1 VITLE
6 FTNVNNRRYIL
17 SSCGASLISNLLG
30 RELEEKFGKKLSDFS
45 NYRREDLREKHYE
58 IFQFLEE
65 YLKGV
70 SLMDKSEDELRR
82 LSAELN
88 SLILYYRRNGYPE
101 RGKEVHALLATDT
114 YFGEIALKLLRE
126 ILENRFGVS
135 VLTDRP
141 VPGLQ
146 TASLDDFQLALSD
159 IAEKYSREIIYYRE
173 EGYRIIFNLTGGFKS
188 VNNFLQVMAS
198 LYADESIYV
207 FERTNELLT
216 IPRLPIEMDR
226 KIFEKHLD
234 LFRRVEL
241 GIAGTTE
248 IPDEIPESLLFSE
261 RTEVMLTPYGELL
274 WQKMKMELYGN
285 RLISPLI
292 DRIRYS
298 ESFKRR
304 FEKFDSDDERRQI
317 NRSIDALIR
326 FVLTGGRENPRSC
339 RFHTLTNHRYYAECY
354 PFQEND
360 SRRLYI
366 NRQGKTLILEKIDDH
381 L

>member
-1 VITLE
+1 MSI
-6 FTNVNNRRYIL
+6 
-17 SSCGASLISNLLG
+17 
-30 RELEEKFGKKLSDFS
+30 
-45 NYRREDLREKHYE
+45 
-58 IFQFLEE
+58 
-65 YLKGV
+65 
-70 SLMDKSEDELRR
+70 
-82 LSAELN
+82 
-88 SLILYYRRNGYPE
+88 
-101 RGKEVHALLATDT
+101 
-114 YFGEIALKLLRE
+114 
-126 ILENRFGVS
+126 
-135 VLTDRP
+135 LTDRP

-146 TASLDDFQLALSD
+146 TASFDDFQLALSD
-159 IAEKYSREIIYYRE
+159 IAGRYSEEIHRYKQS
-173 EGYRIIFNLTGGFKS
+173 GYRIIFNLTGGFKS
-188 VNNFLQVMAS
+188 VNNFLQAMAS

-207 FERTNELLT
+207 FERTDELLT
-216 IPRLPIEMDR
+216 IPRLPIEIDR

-241 GIAGTTE
+241 GIAGATE

-261 RTEVMLTPYGELL
+261 RNEVMLTPYGELL

-298 ESFKRR
+298 ESFKRQ

-317 NRSIDALIR
+317 NQSIDTLIR

-354 PFQEND
+354 PFQGND

-366 NRQGKTLILEKIDDH
+366 SREGDTLILERIDDH